1 MRINSE
7 NKTMDLE
14 ARDINYILPAYL
26 RSYQFHSKNELPT
39 KIIFPMFPSVKAANG
54 VDIPIEYVPP
64 LDAIAV
70 DISKDGSNVA
80 EVTEKQEAVLDE
92 KDAEIARLKEE
103 LAQTGRGGEVL
114 GGQENQKQE
123 DELAMKIIDQARE
136 GGKEKSEAEVG
147 GGYKPTKAS
156 EETTSEQ
163 LEDEAADVRLEED
176 TEAEAREADTKP
188 EAVTESP
195 AKAAFKV
202 DTDPKHQPP
211 PDRKP
216 KQPPGGDIGTGQPLS
231 DMQPRD
237 RRDQTRTAKDLQ
249 VEPEIEGTPEKP
261 FEKEIKRDEKGNPIV
276 EEKPNESAGTK

>member
-1 MRINSE
+1 MIINSD

-70 DISKDGSNVA
+70 EIQKDGSNVA
-80 EVTEKQEAVLDE
+80 EVTPEQEAVIDE

-103 LAQTGRGGEVL
+103 LAQTGRGGE
-114 GGQENQKQE
+114 
-123 DELAMKIIDQARE
+123 E
-136 GGKEKSEAEVG
+136 GGGTEPTSYTTPPSTMGVSPDPDTEEV
-147 GGYKPTKAS
+147 
-156 EETTSEQ
+156 TSEQ
-163 LEDEAADVRLEED
+163 LTDEAADLKLEED
-176 TEAEAREADTKP
+176 AKP
-188 EAVTESP
+188 EAGTESP

-202 DTDPKHQPP
+202 DPDPKHQPAP
-211 PDRKP
+211 ERKP
-216 KQPPGGDIGTGQPLS
+216 KQPPGGDIGIGQPPS
-231 DMQPRD
+231 DMHPRD
-237 RRDQTRTAKDLQ
+237 RRDQSRTAKDLQ
-249 VEPEIEGTPEKP
+249 VEPEIEGTAEKP
-261 FEKEIKRDEKGNPIV
+261 FEKEIKRDEKGNPVV